1 LLPVFAFFPVT
12 NCVVDWYNRSM
23 NEESA
28 SKIDYYLVK
37 QFIPRRPDD
46 SNKGSFGKVLIIAG
60 STRYIG
66 AASLAIRAS
75 LRSGAGLV
83 YAAIPE
89 PIQIALA
96 SGIAEAIWYPL
107 PAEKGRFSPEAA
119 RLLPALLE
127 DKNAVLIGP
136 GLGQSTG
143 TKSLLLALLSRLGN
157 SQANIPLLLD
167 ADALNL
173 LSQEP
178 DWPALLPPNC
188 LLTPHPGEF
197 SRLTG
202 LTIEKIQADR
212 LTVAKEYAVNWQ
224 QTLILKGANTVI
236 ADPQGNCRILSF
248 ANSVLAHG
256 GTGDVLSGILVSLLA
271 QGLTPFDAASLA
283 VWLHAWAAEDA
294 LEAVGHPAAT
304 LPSDIIQHLGK
315 ALANFK

>member
-1 LLPVFAFFPVT
+1 MTKWVT
-12 NCVVDWYNRSM
+12 DWYNRSV
-23 NEESA
+23 NIESA
-28 SKIDYYLVK
+28 SEIDFYLVK
-37 QFIPRRPDD
+37 QFLPRRPDD

-66 AASLAIRAS
+66 AASLAIRAA

-89 PIQIALA
+89 PIQTALA
-96 SGIAEAIWYPL
+96 AGIAEAIWYPL

-127 DKNAVLIGP
+127 DKNAILIGP
-136 GLGQSTG
+136 GLGQSKG
-143 TKSLLLALLSRLGN
+143 TKNLLLTLLNWIGS
-157 SQANIPLLLD
+157 SQTKIPLVID

-173 LSQEP
+173 LSQEA

-202 LTIEKIQADR
+202 LAIEKIQADR
-212 LTVAKEYAVNWQ
+212 LNIAKNYAVNWQ
-224 QTLILKGANTVI
+224 QTLILKGANSVL
-236 ADPQGNCRILSF
+236 ADPQGNCRILPF

-271 QGLTPFDAASLA
+271 QGLSPFDAASLA
-283 VWLHAWAAEDA
+283 LWLHAWAAGDA

-315 ALANFK
+315 AINCLSRSQ